1 MSDHPSVIIK
11 ESFKD
16 LEDPRVEYLCDHKLF
31 DIIVLTICAVICGA
45 DHWTEVEAYGQMKE
59 KWLRT
64 FLELPHGIPSH
75 DTIGGLLYARI
86 GRVPETGETIEIE
99 NIRLTIQEIKG
110 QRIHTVHCLILTP
123 AKDET
128 EE

>member
-75 DTIGGLLYARI
+75 DTIGGLFARLDPEQFRQGFLNWVEAVNEPLRESVIRRRARPHILSERI
-86 GRVPETGETIEIE
+86 GF
-99 NIRLTIQEIKG
+99 RL
-110 QRIHTVHCLILTP
+110 
-123 AKDET
+123 
-128 EE
+128 